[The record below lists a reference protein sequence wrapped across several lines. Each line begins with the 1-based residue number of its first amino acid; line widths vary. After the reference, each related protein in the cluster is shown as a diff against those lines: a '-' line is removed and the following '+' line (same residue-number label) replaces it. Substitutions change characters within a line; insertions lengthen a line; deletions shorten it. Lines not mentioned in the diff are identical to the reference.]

1 VEKVMTKRFLFLL
14 LSLLTALAPG
24 QGVCAKAAQP
34 MAVLIAA
41 DWCGNCK
48 VIKPKLKQAYKNFE
62 GQMSFVS
69 LDVTDDARFAQSQKL
84 AVKLGVPQLLAGQ
97 VATGWVALIDR
108 SGKQIGELRQTMSV
122 EEMQQALQA
131 LVGEAN

>member
-1 VEKVMTKRFLFLL
+1 MTKRYLFLL
-14 LSLLTALAPG
+14 LSLLAVFASEPG
-24 QGVCAKAAQP
+24 ICAKPAQP

-108 SGKQIGELRQTMSV
+108 SGKRVGELRQTMSV

-131 LVGEAN
+131 LVARLN

>member
-1 VEKVMTKRFLFLL
+1 MMKRSLFLWL
-14 LSLLTALAPG
+14 CLFVAFAPRL
-24 QGVCAKAAQP
+24 GVCGKSSQP

-108 SGKQIGELRQTMSV
+108 SGKRVGELRQTMSV

-131 LVGEAN
+131 LVARAN